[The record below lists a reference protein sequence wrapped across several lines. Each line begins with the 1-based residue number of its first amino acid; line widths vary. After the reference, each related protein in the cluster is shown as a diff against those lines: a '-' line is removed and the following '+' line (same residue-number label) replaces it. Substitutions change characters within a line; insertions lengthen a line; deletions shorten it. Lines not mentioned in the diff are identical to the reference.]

1 MIRKRRFALAL
12 SGGGYRTAAYH
23 IGTMRA
29 LPRLCILSCR
39 ALDACKCAAMMYS
52 YIVKL
57 SVDAAARFNL
67 NSYGRNCN

>member
-29 LPRLCILSCR
+29 LPRLCVLSCR
-39 ALDACKCAAMMYS
+39 ALDACAAMMYS